1 MTRAASPLQRRA
13 ASQRPR
19 LLGPAADGRVPAVGH
34 PFRFAVRAA
43 SAPEARAWRSLARQV
58 EDLGNSTLFI
68 PDHLG
73 EQWGPLVAL
82 TVAAEAAERRN
93 VGDPRPASGGTPRIL
108 VGGEGRR
115 VLQAVGRLA
124 GC

>member
-1 MTRAASPLQRRA
+1 M
-13 ASQRPR
+13 
-19 LLGPAADGRVPAVGH
+19 GH

-93 VGDPRPASGGTPRIL
+93 VGDPRPASRATPRIL